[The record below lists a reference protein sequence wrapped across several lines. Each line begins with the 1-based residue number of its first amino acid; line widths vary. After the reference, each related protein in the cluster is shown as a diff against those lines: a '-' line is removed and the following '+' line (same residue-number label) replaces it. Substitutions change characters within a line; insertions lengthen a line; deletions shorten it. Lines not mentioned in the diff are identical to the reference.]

1 MTDQQRLLAGWIAV
15 DRDLPLC
22 YAFPIMR
29 KSDRKYLRVGK
40 AAEEL
45 GLHPITIRRWI
56 KTGKIQAVRVGI
68 EARIPRSEIER
79 LLGQAESRLLILY
92 ARVSGQDQRS
102 DLDRQ
107 IERLQTWARAQR
119 KGAEVL
125 VLSEMGSGLNA
136 ARQRLQQLIKLV
148 CDDGVAEVAI
158 SSPDRLTR
166 FGTDYL
172 QTLFT
177 SFGVT
182 FTILDPTEEKT
193 PAQELTEDLLS
204 IIASFAG
211 KLYGMRSQK
220 QKELLEC
227 ADNVLHSP

>member
-1 MTDQQRLLAGWIAV
+1 
-15 DRDLPLC
+15 
-22 YAFPIMR
+22 MR
-29 KSDRKYLRVGK
+29 KSDRRYLRVGK

-79 LLGQAESRLLILY
+79 LLGQTESRLLILY
-92 ARVSGQDQRS
+92 ARVSGHDQRP

-107 IERLQTWARAQR
+107 IERLQAWAAASRAGQ
-119 KGAEVL
+119 EVL
-125 VLSEMGSGLNA
+125 VLSDIGSGLNA
-136 ARQRLQQLIKLV
+136 ARKRLQQLLGLV
-148 CDDGVAEVAI
+148 CDDRVAEVAI
-158 SSPDRLTR
+158 TYPDRLTR
-166 FGTDYL
+166 FGTEYL
-172 QTLFT
+172 ETLFT

-182 FTILDPTEEKT
+182 FTVLDPTGEKT
-193 PAQELTEDLLS
+193 PEQELTEDLLS

-211 KLYGMRSQK
+211 KLYGLRSQK

-227 ADNVLHSP
+227 AENVLHSP